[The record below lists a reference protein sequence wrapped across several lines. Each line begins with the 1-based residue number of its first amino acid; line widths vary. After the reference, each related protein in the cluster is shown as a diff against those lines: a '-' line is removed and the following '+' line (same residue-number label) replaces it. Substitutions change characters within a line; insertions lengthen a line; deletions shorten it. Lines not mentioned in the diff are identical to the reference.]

1 MNFFQEAGN
10 YMSAEK
16 GLKTQG
22 YIEKDFKFGAGN
34 YAPLPVVLER
44 GEGVY
49 VWDVEGDR
57 YFDMLSA
64 YSAVN
69 QGHCHPRIISA
80 AKEQMERLCL
90 TSRAFHNN
98 VMGDFLQKICEVT
111 GFEKALPMNS
121 GAEGV
126 ETAIKAMRR
135 WGYKKK
141 GIPEGKAEIIVCTE
155 NFHGRTTTIVGFS
168 TDPGSTEGFGPPT
181 PGFKIVEYDDAA
193 ALEKAITPNTCG
205 FLVEP
210 IQGEAGVKVPGDG
223 YLQKVREICSRHNVL
238 FCADEIQTGLGRTGA
253 LFCFQHSGVRPD
265 MVIMG
270 KALSGGAY
278 PISAIAC
285 DNHIM
290 EVFTAGSH
298 GSTYGGNPLASAI
311 GIAALDVIV
320 EEKLPEKAKARGDYF
335 VSRLK
340 SLNSPLIREVRG
352 KGLLIAIEF
361 HKPVAKKFC
370 KQMQK
375 EGVLAKDTHDVTV
388 RFAPPLVITEE
399 QIDDA
404 FSRICKALD
413 WLAENI

>member
-1 MNFFQEAGN
+1 
-10 YMSAEK
+10 MSAEM
-16 GLKTQG
+16 GVITRG
-22 YIEKDFKFGAGN
+22 FIEKDCKFGASN

-49 VWDVEGDR
+49 VWDVEGSR

-69 QGHCHPRIISA
+69 QGHCHPRIINA
-80 AKEQMERLCL
+80 AKQQMDMLCL

-98 VMGDFLQKICEVT
+98 VMGEFLKKICELT
-111 GFEKALPMNS
+111 GYEKALPMNS

-135 WGYKKK
+135 WGYQKK

-168 TDPGSTEGFGPPT
+168 TDPGATEGFGPPT
-181 PGFKIVEYDDAA
+181 PGFKVVEYDNTE
-193 ALEKAITPNTCG
+193 ALEKAINSNTCG

-210 IQGEAGVKVPGDG
+210 VQGEAGVKVPGED
-223 YLQKVREICSRHNVL
+223 YLVKVREICTRENVL

-253 LFCFQHSGVRPD
+253 LFCYQHSGIRPD
-265 MVIMG
+265 IVIMG
-270 KALSGGAY
+270 KALSGGVY

-285 DNHIM
+285 DNSIM
-290 EVFTAGSH
+290 EVFTPGSH

-311 GIAALDVIV
+311 GIASLDVIV
-320 EEKLPEKAKARGDYF
+320 EEKLPEKAAARGTYF
-335 VSRLK
+335 VSKLK
-340 SLNSPLIREVRG
+340 ALNNPLIRVVRG

-361 HKPVAKKFC
+361 YNPVAKKFC

-404 FSRICKALD
+404 FARICRALD
-413 WLAENI
+413 WLAENN

>member
-1 MNFFQEAGN
+1 MAT
-10 YMSAEK
+10 EK
-16 GLKTQG
+16 GVKTRE
-22 YIEKDFKFGAGN
+22 YIEKDNKFGAGN

-64 YSAVN
+64 YSAIN
-69 QGHCHPRIISA
+69 QGHCHPRIIKA
-80 AKEQMERLCL
+80 AKDQMDRLCL

-98 VMGDFLQKICEVT
+98 VMGDFLEKICQLT

-135 WGYKKK
+135 WGYQKK
-141 GIPEGKAEIIVCTE
+141 GIPENKAEILVCTE

-168 TDPGSTEGFGPPT
+168 TDPGATEGFGPAT
-181 PGFKIVEYDDAA
+181 PGFKIVEFNSPED
-193 ALEKAITPNTCG
+193 LEKAINKNTCG

-210 IQGEAGVKVPGDG
+210 IQGEAGVKMPDDD
-223 YLQKVREICSRHNVL
+223 YLVKVREICTRENVL
-238 FCADEIQTGLGRTGA
+238 FCADEVQTGLGRTGA
-253 LFCFQHSGVRPD
+253 LFCYQHSGIKPD
-265 MVIMG
+265 IVIMG
-270 KALSGGAY
+270 KALSGGVY

-285 DNHIM
+285 DNDIM

-298 GSTYGGNPLASAI
+298 GSTYGGNPLASVI

-320 EEKLPEKAKARGDYF
+320 EEDLPAKATEKGAYF
-335 VSRLK
+335 VSKLVA
-340 SLNSPLIREVRG
+340 LNNPAIKDIRG

-361 HKPVAKKFC
+361 YAPVAKKFC

-388 RFAPPLVITEE
+388 RFAPPLVITNE

-404 FSRICKALD
+404 FARICRALD
-413 WLAENI
+413 WLVENN

>member
-1 MNFFQEAGN
+1 
-10 YMSAEK
+10 MSAEK

-22 YIEKDFKFGAGN
+22 YIDKDFRFGAGN

-49 VWDVEGDR
+49 VWDVEGVR

-69 QGHCHPRIISA
+69 QGHCHPRIIEA
-80 AKEQMERLCL
+80 ARKQMGRLCL

-98 VMGDFLQKICEVT
+98 VMGDFLEKICELT

-168 TDPGSTEGFGPPT
+168 TDPGATEGFGPPT
-181 PGFKIVEYDDAA
+181 PGFKVVEYDDAA

-210 IQGEAGVKVPGDG
+210 IQGEAGVKVPSDG
-223 YLQKVREICSRHNVL
+223 YLPQVREICTRHNVL

-320 EEKLPEKAKARGDYF
+320 EEKLPERAKAKGDYF
-335 VSRLK
+335 MSRLN

-361 HKPVAKKFC
+361 YKPVAKKFC

-404 FSRICKALD
+404 FARICKALD

>member
-1 MNFFQEAGN
+1 MPV
-10 YMSAEK
+10 EK
-16 GLKTQG
+16 GVKTRE
-22 YIEKDFKFGAGN
+22 YIEKDFRFGAGN

-44 GEGVY
+44 GEGVF

-57 YFDMLSA
+57 YYDMLSA

-69 QGHCHPRIISA
+69 QGHCHPAIIAA
-80 AKEQMERLCL
+80 AKAQMDILCL

-98 VMGDFLQKICEVT
+98 IMGDFLEKICELT

-135 WGYKKK
+135 WGYQKK
-141 GIPEGKAEIIVCTE
+141 GIAKDQAEIIVCTE

-168 TDPGSTEGFGPPT
+168 TDPGATEGYGPVT
-181 PGFKIVEYDDAA
+181 PGFKIVEYNDAE
-193 ALEKAITPNTCG
+193 ALEAAINENTCG

-210 IQGEAGVKVPGDG
+210 IQGEAGVKVPDDD
-223 YLQKVREICSRHNVL
+223 YLVKVREICTRNNVL

-265 MVIMG
+265 IVIMG
-270 KALSGGAY
+270 KALSGGVY

-298 GSTYGGNPLASAI
+298 GSTYGGNPLASVI

-320 EEKLPEKAKARGDYF
+320 NEKLPEKAAEKGARLMEKLKALDH
-335 VSRLK
+335 
-340 SLNSPLIREVRG
+340 PAIREVRG

-361 HKPVAKKFC
+361 YEPIAKKFC

-388 RFAPPLVITEE
+388 RFAPPLVISDE

-404 FSRICKALD
+404 FQRISRTLG
-413 WLAENI
+413 WLENNQ

>member
-1 MNFFQEAGN
+1 
-10 YMSAEK
+10 
-16 GLKTQG
+16 
-22 YIEKDFKFGAGN
+22 
-34 YAPLPVVLER
+34 
-44 GEGVY
+44 
-49 VWDVEGDR
+49 VEGDR
-57 YFDMLSA
+57 YYDMLSA

-69 QGHCHPRIISA
+69 QGHCHPKIIGA
-80 AKEQMERLCL
+80 AKKQMDRLCL

-98 VMGDFLQKICEVT
+98 IMGDFLEKICHLT

-135 WGYKKK
+135 WGYQKK
-141 GIPEGKAEIIVCTE
+141 GIAKDQAEIIVCTE

-168 TDPGSTEGFGPPT
+168 TDPGATEGYGPAT
-181 PGFKIVEYDDAA
+181 PGFKIVEYNDAE
-193 ALEKAITPNTCG
+193 ALEAAINKNTCG

-210 IQGEAGVKVPGDG
+210 IQGEAGVKVPDDD
-223 YLQKVREICSRHNVL
+223 YLVKVREICTRENVL

-253 LFCFQHSGVRPD
+253 LFCYQHSGVRPD
-265 MVIMG
+265 IIIMG
-270 KALSGGAY
+270 KALSGGVY

-298 GSTYGGNPLASAI
+298 GSTYGGNPLASTI
-311 GIAALDVIV
+311 GMAALDVIV
-320 EEKLPEKAKARGDYF
+320 EEQLPEKAAEKG
-335 VSRLK
+335 SRLMEK
-340 SLNSPLIREVRG
+340 LRALNNPAIREVRG
-352 KGLLIAIEF
+352 KGLLVAIEF
-361 HKPVAKKFC
+361 YEPIAKKFC

-388 RFAPPLVITEE
+388 RFAPPLVISDE

-404 FSRICKALD
+404 FERISRTLD
-413 WLAENI
+413 WLENN